1 MWVFSSGEYEK
12 VHPIRLYGYQP
23 GRSGSYAEEF
33 LKGFNGILQ
42 TDGYTG
48 YQKVACQAHALCWAH
63 ARRYFVE
70 AIPPDLQ
77 KEDLLGSICKEAI
90 ERINELFAIDKGL
103 AERTKEEREEQ
114 RLQLEK
120 EKLEAYFA
128 WLQGIELQV
137 LPKSKLGKAVQ
148 YSLSHKE
155 AL

>member
-1 MWVFSSGEYEK
+1 MAST
-12 VHPIRLYGYQP
+12 
-23 GRSGSYAEEF
+23 
-33 LKGFNGILQ
+33 NDGILQ

-48 YQKVACQAHALCWAH
+48 YQKVPCQAHALCWAH

-77 KEDLLGSICKEAI
+77 EEDLLVSICKEAI

-103 AERTKEEREEQ
+103 AGLTKEEREEQ

-128 WLQGIELQV
+128 WLQGIEPGV
-137 LPKSKLGKAVQ
+137 LPWNETIQQNCK
-148 YSLSHKE
+148 
-155 AL
+155 